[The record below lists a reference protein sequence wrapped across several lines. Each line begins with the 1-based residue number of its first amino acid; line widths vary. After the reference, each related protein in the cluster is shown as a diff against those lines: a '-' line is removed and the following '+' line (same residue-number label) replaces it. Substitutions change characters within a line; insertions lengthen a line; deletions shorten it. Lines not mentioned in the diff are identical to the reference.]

1 MFCLIIREV
10 IYGPFLREVG
20 DRIVDDDVLS
30 KIDALID
37 WQWFSLILKRGLG
50 GLG

>member
-10 IYGPFLREVG
+10 ICGPFLREVG

-30 KIDALID
+30 KIDALMTGSG
-37 WQWFSLILKRGLG
+37 FL
-50 GLG
+50 